1 MPNTELENFSKK
13 IESGEVTANEERI
26 IVAPKPTESPAPAN
40 SIIDD
45 DDVVIAGMDV
55 ETLKTEA
62 ASTTPVLAAVDAEIA
77 DIVTENMKEF
87 AAADPE
93 HYTNEHDKIV
103 SDACDYRRKL
113 VVDQGLSEEEAE
125 AASKARARKEARK
138 ANEKYAKD
146 AAEPDVVVVKID
158 KTQTDKVEF
167 TDEEKAKMTK
177 AKAIRLVEVE
187 DSSLLNIP
195 IKTSDS
201 DDVLFNAIHK
211 ASCSVSRYTM
221 PMINTY
227 DNCEFTGATT
237 MQLISAVY
245 DESDS
250 DYRRYQEQLELIYT
264 KFQGSTLM
272 DKYDIEGNTIMTK
285 EDFAKWFRFFDMP
298 VALYAVYVASA
309 TENITSQFKCDACEK
324 EYDFEYNTKKLIS
337 YPDIPEKFQADL
349 DTVLSLDADRDG
361 LAEAKEK
368 SRRGKRFK
376 SQFTNNIYDISSP
389 SVARALNVLRYV
401 NPRDT
406 YARYLSL
413 YAMMFDTIYVYDS
426 SDKNYIPITADNPR
440 AILSFLYDIIDTE
453 LKLIT
458 KVVNDFYYVPT
469 FRIKRKCPVCGNEE
483 EETFSI
489 DQLVFLKAQGS
500 EAEIE

>member
-1 MPNTELENFSKK
+1 MPNNELEIFSKK
-13 IESGEVTANEERI
+13 IENGEVASNETKTVI
-26 IVAPKPTESPAPAN
+26 GATESSTPAPAPT

-55 ETLKTEA
+55 ETIKTEA
-62 ASTTPVLAAVDAEIA
+62 ASTAPVLTAIEVEIA
-77 DIVTENMKEF
+77 NIVTENLKDF
-87 AAADPE
+87 AAADPV
-93 HYTNEHDKIV
+93 HYNNEHDKIIAEV
-103 SDACDYRRKL
+103 CEYRHKL
-113 VVDQGLSEEEAE
+113 IIEQGLSEEEAE
-125 AASKARARKEARK
+125 AASKARALKEARK
-138 ANEKYAKD
+138 ANEKYAQEAKEK
-146 AAEPDVVVVKID
+146 EPDAVVVKID
-158 KTQTDKVEF
+158 KTQSDKVEF
-167 TDEEKAKMTK
+167 TEDEKEKLTK

-187 DSSLLNIP
+187 DSSLLSIP

-201 DDVLFNAIHK
+201 DDILFTAIHR
-211 ASCSVSRYTM
+211 ASCNVSKYTM

-237 MQLISAVY
+237 IQLVQAVY

-272 DKYDIEGNTIMTK
+272 DKYDIEGNAIMTK

-298 VALYAVYVASA
+298 VALYAIYVASS
-309 TENITSQFKCDACEK
+309 TENITSHFKCDACEK
-324 EYDFEYNTKKLIS
+324 EYDFEYNTKKIIS
-337 YPDIPEKFQADL
+337 YPDIPENFQADL
-349 DTVLSLDADRDG
+349 DTVLSLETDRES
-361 LAEAKEK
+361 LASAKEN

-401 NPRDT
+401 NPRDS

-413 YAMMFDTIYVYDS
+413 YAMMFDNIYVYDS
-426 SDKNYIPITADNPR
+426 NDGQYLEIKSDNPR

-458 KVVNDFYYVPT
+458 KVVNEFYYVPT
-469 FRIKRKCPVCGNEE
+469 FRIKRKCPFCGNEE
-483 EETFSI
+483 EVTFSI
-489 DQLVFLKAQGS
+489 DELVFLKVQGS
-500 EAEIE
+500 EA